1 MNRLLTIIIMALCLA
16 APPTAE
22 AKRTQ
27 ANAQTRTLHAL
38 FHADWQD
45 AMALDP
51 VEASRHGDKAA
62 RDKMPSALPA
72 TFQAAA
78 ERDAKRLAAV
88 KAIARHRLT
97 PEDRV
102 NADLFQFMLE
112 DRVAQFAFRPW
123 RIPITN
129 DSGFHTGVLFMHQG
143 QPFQT
148 KDDYEAYTRRL
159 AAVGRYMDEN
169 IANMREGLRDGF
181 TLPSEIIEGVVTNL
195 HAQQFVKP
203 EDCPLE
209 EPFEKMPDAI
219 PPAIKEQLR
228 SDGRAAISTH
238 VIPAFARLKA
248 FMENEYRPG
257 ARKSLGASQ
266 LPNGA
271 NYYQTQIRS
280 YTTLDL
286 SAQDIHQ
293 TGLKEVARIRAQM
306 DAEIAKTGFNAD
318 FAAFVKHLR
327 EDPKFY
333 PSTER
338 QLLMEASL
346 ISKRIDGKLPSYFG
360 KLPRTPYGV
369 IPVPVAIAPNY
380 TAGRYNSPSPDGRRA
395 GFYWVNTHKPET
407 RPLYNLTALTLH
419 EAVPGHHLQIALA
432 LEMGEVPKFRKQ
444 LYLTAFGEGWALYA
458 EKLGVEMG
466 VYETPYDDFGRLS
479 YEMWRA
485 CRLVV
490 DTGIHAMGWTRAQA
504 IDYLASN
511 TALPMREVQTEID
524 RYISW
529 PGQAL
534 GYKLGELKIWEL
546 RAKAQHALGATFD
559 LRRFHDA
566 VLENGSVTLG
576 QLEALIDAHIA
587 DERKRIRHQMP

>member
-1 MNRLLTIIIMALCLA
+1 MIRVATILALVLGMTA
-16 APPTAE
+16 AAD
-22 AKRTQ
+22 AKPKKGP
-27 ANAQTRTLHAL
+27 AGAAKALHAL
-38 FHADWQD
+38 FDADWQD
-45 AMALDP
+45 QLALDP

-72 TFQAAA
+72 VFEAAVK
-78 ERDAKRLAAV
+78 RDAQRLQAV
-88 KAIARHRLT
+88 KAIRRDRLGAM
-97 PEDRV
+97 DRV

-112 DRVAQFAFRPW
+112 DRVAQAAFRPW
-123 RIPITN
+123 RMPMTN
-129 DSGFHTGVLFMHQG
+129 DSGFHTGVLFLYQG

-148 KDDYEAYTRRL
+148 EDDYAAYIRRM
-159 AAVGRYMDEN
+159 AAIGRYMDEN
-169 IANMREGLRDGF
+169 IANMRQGLRDGF
-181 TLPSEIIEGVVTNL
+181 TLPSEIMSGVVANI
-195 HAQQFVKP
+195 ASQQFAAP
-203 EDCPLE
+203 EDCPLY
-209 EPFEKMPDAI
+209 EPFKEIQATI
-219 PPAIKEQLR
+219 PAAARDGLQAE
-228 SDGRAAISTH
+228 GRAAISAH
-238 VIPAFARLKA
+238 VIPAFARLKT
-248 FMENEYRPG
+248 FMEAEYQPG
-257 ARKSLGASQ
+257 ARKTLGASA
-266 LPNGA
+266 LPDGA
-271 NYYQTQIRS
+271 AYYQTQIRS
-280 YTTLDL
+280 FTTMDL
-286 SAQDIHQ
+286 TAQAIHD
-293 TGLKEVARIRAQM
+293 TGLKEVARIRAEM
-306 DAEIAKTGFNAD
+306 NAAIAKTGFTGD
-318 FAAFVKHLR
+318 FPAFLAHLR

-346 ISKRIDGKLPSYFG
+346 IAKRIDGKLPAYFG

-369 IPVPVAIAPNY
+369 IPVPAAIAPNY
-380 TAGRYNSPSPDGRRA
+380 TAGRYNGPSPDGRRA
-395 GFYWVNTHKPET
+395 GFYWVNTHKPEV

-432 LEMGEVPKFRKQ
+432 LEMGEVPNFRKQ
-444 LYLTAFGEGWALYA
+444 FYLTAFGEGWALYA

-466 VYETPYDDFGRLS
+466 IYETPYDDFGRLS

-490 DTGIHAMGWTRAQA
+490 DTGIHSMGWTRQQA

-511 TALPMREVQTEID
+511 TALPMREVTTEID

-546 RAKAQHALGATFD
+546 RARAEKELGAKFD

-576 QLEALIDAHIA
+576 QLDAHIDA
-587 DERKRIRHQMP
+587 FIAAETPKNR